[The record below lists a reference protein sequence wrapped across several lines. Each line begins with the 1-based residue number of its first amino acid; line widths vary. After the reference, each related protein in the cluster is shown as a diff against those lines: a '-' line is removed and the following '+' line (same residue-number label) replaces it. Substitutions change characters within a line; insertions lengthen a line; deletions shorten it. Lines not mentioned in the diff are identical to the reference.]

1 MGVTNVDNLPQFQV
15 QTRLREER
23 QVLNEQKGSQQV
35 TSGNNLRF
43 YLVSNWFQAQKSTAD
58 DITLWVTLTSDLV
71 ETPLA
76 DMIVTLETSPDGV
89 NWTGQAKY
97 VEPGSPNY
105 YVFDA
110 RGAAFTPRE
119 SRWGVRLSGI
129 AQGQWFKATVQFLA
143 NGAGSM

>member
-35 TSGNNLRF
+35 TSGNNLRY
-43 YLVSNWFQAQKSTAD
+43 YLVSNWFQAQKTTAD
-58 DITLWVTLTSDLV
+58 DITVWVTLTSDFV

-89 NWTGQAKY
+89 MWTGQAKY
-97 VEPGSPNY
+97 VEAADPRY
-105 YVFDA
+105 YIFDA
-110 RGAAFTPRE
+110 RGGAFSSRE
-119 SRWGVRLSGI
+119 SKWGVRLSNI
-129 AQGQWFKATVQFLA
+129 ASGKWFKVTVQFLA